1 MNANAAPPVR
11 EAGLWSFSLRFYAHP
26 GVAEALIA
34 LQDDAGL
41 DVNLILYALWLGLC
55 GRGRLDANA
64 ADSARETVRILAA
77 RIIEPLRALRRR
89 LKSDPEPDI
98 QRLRERIKTLE
109 LEAERAALDRLAVLA
124 GRFVGANPETRLADA
139 EANLALV
146 LGPAGLTQ
154 AASVLCQLFGDFA
167 RETLTPP
174 SAARPS
180 A

>member
-41 DVNLILYALWLGLC
+41 DVNLILYALWLGLS
-55 GRGRLDANA
+55 GRGRLDDDA
-64 ADSARETVRILAA
+64 AQSAREAVRALTA
-77 RIIEPLRALRRR
+77 RVIKPLRALRRR

-98 QRLRERIKTLE
+98 QRLREPIKTLE
-109 LEAERAALDRLAVLA
+109 LEAERAAQSRLAALA
-124 GRFVGANPETRLADA
+124 HPVATADPEIRVADA

-146 LGPAGLTQ
+146 LGPAGSTK
-154 AASVLCQLFGDFA
+154 AAAALRQLLLDFA
-167 RETLTPP
+167 RETLSPP
-174 SAARPS
+174 PAARPS
-180 A
+180 V